1 MDIESVSKILSGLLS
16 GGTVGN
22 ISLIVA
28 EGLKLANHLMEPD
41 PAKRAKARRDY
52 YGSLLK
58 IIKEVEN
65 ANPADQ
71 KAVSDLVVVF
81 TSLLNE

>member
-1 MDIESVSKILSGLLS
+1 MDIESISKILSGLLS
-16 GGTVGN
+16 GGAVGN
-22 ISLIVA
+22 ISLIIA

-52 YGSLLK
+52 YTSLLK

-65 ANPADQ
+65 ADPADQ
-71 KAVSDLVVVF
+71 KAVSDLVVIF
-81 TSLLNE
+81 TDLLNE